1 MQIGDVQGRVVPH
14 PRADIHWLGFHVSA
28 VTPFSFKIS
37 VKGCVY
43 FFFFFFPLFV
53 LKPGSL
59 GDGGLDFFPR
69 GCKCC
74 WAGGGG
80 GCGGRGSETP
90 PPQVE
95 VMVESGPLLMQEGTS
110 FPKSFGSFLLFS
122 CATALAQRTCC
133 DLNHIP
139 LADDTL
145 KTAKPSRD
153 QGTGFCL

>member
-1 MQIGDVQGRVVPH
+1 M
-14 PRADIHWLGFHVSA
+14 A
-28 VTPFSFKIS
+28 V
-37 VKGCVY
+37 
-43 FFFFFFPLFV
+43 
-53 LKPGSL
+53 
-59 GDGGLDFFPR
+59 
-69 GCKCC
+69 
-74 WAGGGG
+74 GGGAV
-80 GCGGRGSETP
+80 RHP